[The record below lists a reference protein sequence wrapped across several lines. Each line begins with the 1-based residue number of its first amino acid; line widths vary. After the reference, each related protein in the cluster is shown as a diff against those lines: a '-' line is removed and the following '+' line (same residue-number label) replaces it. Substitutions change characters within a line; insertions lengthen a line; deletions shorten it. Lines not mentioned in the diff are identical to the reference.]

1 MLANEERL
9 MQLAGAVADGT
20 PVDWA
25 KELESTSG
33 VNDRLIIEHLRAV
46 AALADVHRSTESSTQ
61 HSTVEGQPARTSWGP
76 LQLRRVIGRGSFGTI
91 YLAWDPGLEVEV
103 VVKILERSDR
113 TAALFQEARLLA
125 RVRHPNVVT
134 VYRVEEFDGVAG
146 LEMEFVDGLSLKQV
160 LQERG
165 VFGAHETALVGIDLC
180 RAVAA
185 VHKAGLVHRD
195 VKAQN
200 VMREAGGRIV
210 LMDFGAGEAQT
221 DRSDPFRRMAGT
233 PLYLSPEVLAGQ
245 PATVASDIYSIGV
258 LLYHM
263 LTLRYPVEG
272 HTTADLEAAHAQ
284 QRSTPISDRRPDLPA
299 GIVHVIGRALHR
311 DPASRPRSAGAMQEE
326 LLATIGSAPY
336 PHSEADESSA
346 AADPRRLA
354 DTNPVGGLTTARSV
368 WQRIEQSRWLK
379 VAAAVVLLSL
389 LAVPMAWMIPES
401 VGATGYRDAAAGQE
415 DRGRAALQA
424 YRGG

>member
-1 MLANEERL
+1 

-160 LQERG
+160 LRERG

-272 HTTADLEAAHAQ
+272 QTTADLEAAHAQ
-284 QRSTPISDRRPDLPA
+284 QRSTPISDRRPDKPA
-299 GIVHVIGRALHR
+299 VYDFRTR
-311 DPASRPRSAGAMQEE
+311 ER
-326 LLATIGSAPY
+326 
-336 PHSEADESSA
+336 
-346 AADPRRLA
+346 
-354 DTNPVGGLTTARSV
+354 
-368 WQRIEQSRWLK
+368 
-379 VAAAVVLLSL
+379 
-389 LAVPMAWMIPES
+389 
-401 VGATGYRDAAAGQE
+401 
-415 DRGRAALQA
+415 
-424 YRGG
+424 